1 MVGDAVCM
9 RSMRVPRRSCNLPAL
24 GAHKFGLVFV
34 VQILCGQRN
43 LVINLDHRMGWCGL
57 GLDIGALQGLMFVKT
72 QEQQLRG
79 ANAVRVCVQRTC
91 TNTRPIGCVGVVFN
105 LE

>member
-1 MVGDAVCM
+1 
-9 RSMRVPRRSCNLPAL
+9 
-24 GAHKFGLVFV
+24 
-34 VQILCGQRN
+34 
-43 LVINLDHRMGWCGL
+43 MGWCGL